1 MIADATLR
9 LAVLL
14 TPHFAADT
22 TPPTPPP
29 YENPDAVTP
38 GAWGFA
44 IFAFVAI
51 LVIVLAFDLV
61 RRIRRVRYREEIAQ
75 KLDAEQGEPAER
87 GQQAERGDQGAGPSA
102 GG

>member
-1 MIADATLR
+1 MIADAALR
-9 LAVLL
+9 LAVFL
-14 TPHFAADT
+14 TPHFAAET

-29 YENPDAVTP
+29 YEDPDAVTP

-61 RRIRRVRYREEIAQ
+61 RRIRRVRYREEISR
-75 KLDAEQGEPAER
+75 KLDGEQGERSDDPETR
-87 GQQAERGDQGAGPSA
+87 D
-102 GG
+102 

>member
-1 MIADATLR
+1 MIADAALR
-9 LAVLL
+9 LAMFL

-29 YENPDAVTP
+29 YEDPDAVTP

-61 RRIRRVRYREEIAQ
+61 RRIRRVRYREEISR
-75 KLDAEQGEPAER
+75 KLDGEQGERSDDPETR
-87 GQQAERGDQGAGPSA
+87 D
-102 GG
+102 